1 MLDHR
6 ECKLSLGSAW
16 RGEGAGVVVEV
27 LCLGMKRTW
36 ELDLEIVGEPG
47 EESEREVTPSLM
59 EVERAEGAAATS
71 NIPHFH
77 RPSGG
82 KLADQE
88 EVGGGVEGQVEE
100 LWVGQRM
107 FFLQNSFLVATST
120 TH

>member
-1 MLDHR
+1 M
-6 ECKLSLGSAW
+6 
-16 RGEGAGVVVEV
+16 VVEV
-27 LCLGMKRTW
+27 LCPGMRRTW
-36 ELDLEIVGEPG
+36 VPDLEAVGECG

-59 EVERAEGAAATS
+59 EVERAEEVAATS

-82 KLADQE
+82 KLGDQE

-107 FFLQNSFLVATST
+107 FSLQNSFLVATSM